1 MKRIL
6 TLFALL
12 AGWLCAIA
20 ATWSVESLPNVQLQ
34 DHTRL
39 LVNPDG
45 IVSRGIE
52 AQIDSMLLDIRRQ
65 TSAEVVAVMIDDF
78 DGSDIDDFATEL
90 FNAWGIG
97 KKDNNN
103 GILILV
109 AKDRKRAT
117 IRTGYGAEGIL
128 PDITAGRILRR
139 EMFPKFRE
147 GDYEGGLL
155 AAVECVHRIATD
167 PAASGELM
175 SDEGENY
182 SDGPDF
188 DFFEAYLYIAVSVAV
203 MMLIAL
209 VGSLIWLRKKDSYH
223 KYQAL
228 VPFRAWALGLSA
240 LCMFIPLVAAVP
252 LIALLY
258 NWRNGV
264 RRCPQCEAGM
274 KKVDEVHDNDYLSPA
289 QDTEERLKSID
300 YDVWLCPE
308 CGETDILA
316 YQVQGSDY
324 KVCPQ
329 CEARACTMEFERIVR
344 NPTTQR
350 EGSGQRRFRCRNCAY
365 AYIVPFVIP
374 KLATPPVIVGGVGR
388 GGRGGG
394 FGGSFGGGFGGGLT
408 GGGGASGGW

>member
-1 MKRIL
+1 M
-6 TLFALL
+6 
-12 AGWLCAIA
+12 A

-34 DHTRL
+34 DRTRQ

-45 IVSRGIE
+45 IVSQGIE

-78 DGSDIDDFATEL
+78 DGDDIDDFATGL

-109 AKDRKRAT
+109 AKDRRKAT

-128 PDITAGRILRR
+128 PDITAGRILRH
-139 EMFPKFRE
+139 EMFPRFRE

-155 AAVECVHRIATD
+155 AAVEHVHRITTD
-167 PAASGELM
+167 PEAKEELQ
-175 SDEGENY
+175 SDENESYNAG
-182 SDGPDF
+182 SDF
-188 DFFEAYLYIAVSVAV
+188 DFFKAYLYIAIAVAA
-203 MMLIAL
+203 MMSIAL
-209 VGSLIWLRKKDSYH
+209 VGSLIRLRKKDKYH

-240 LCMFIPLVAAVP
+240 LCMFIPLVATVP
-252 LIALLY
+252 LIVLLNY
-258 NWRNGV
+258 WRNHV
-264 RRCPQCEAGM
+264 RRCPQCEAKM

-289 QDTEERLKSID
+289 QDTEERLNSID

-324 KVCPQ
+324 KRCPQ
-329 CEARACTMEFERIVR
+329 CEARACTMECERIVR
-344 NPTTQR
+344 KPTTR
-350 EGSGQRRFRCRNCAY
+350 SEGSGQRQFRCHNCSY
-365 AYIVPFVIP
+365 TYIMPFVIP
-374 KLATPPVIVGGVGR
+374 RLDTPPVIVGGVGR

-394 FGGSFGGGFGGGLT
+394 FGGGSFGGGLT